1 MSKCL
6 YIASD
11 ECKKYFPTYNESNS
25 DEIHKNS
32 KKLSNDFFKV
42 SAKHIPTIFYLIWWW
57 AASWK
62 SVYVEEII
70 ERNQWNNWKDKNQWG
85 VYFEWSLSNYENLI
99 EKINLLIKYDR
110 TIEIHYIMPQRINE
124 AYYFCSRRNRKLK
137 DETFIRTHI
146 ESKNITDYW
155 IQNYNYDKIAK
166 KTDILIEFSN
176 DLPEPNLRDWD
187 ISNDDNKHIEFIE
200 SHGSENIEWKR
211 ITGIFFGD
219 AHFGRWFEYFTREW
233 FKKESDYFE
242 KFYQDE
248 DIKNNLEEKIHRRLY
263 GFDIVWLN
271 LETAVASKQECQK
284 SSKSIVLKTLPKFL
298 NNFKKVWFNYYNI
311 ANNHSFDCGRSWF
324 NSTKKHLEKNN
335 LNYFGNMAGEE
346 NILKQEINGIKMAFI
361 WVNDTFWN
369 IPWAWINYKN
379 LTKKIKEIKKEGY
392 KIIINIHWWEEY
404 KLENNKRQSDLAKK
418 LVDAGV
424 DLIIG
429 HHPHVVQNYTTIDWV
444 PVFYSLWNFVFDQ
457 PFPDTIK
464 WMAVMFEIWEK
475 WVKAFPIYFTRDN
488 KRYFVDK
495 FLDSKFEE
503 ILK

>member
-1 MSKCL
+1 MLKKAFPALFISFSIF
-6 YIASD
+6 IAIIYLLAWIFNSLKLTEKYYLTSNTD
-11 ECKKYFPTYNESNS
+11 FLENHKKITKIYNFCDKISTKNNIKIININNKTEANNLIKNKEFGNIIYACKTNFSQNLTPDFAYFHNVKT
-25 DEIHKNS
+25 
-32 KKLSNDFFKV
+32 L
-42 SAKHIPTIFYLIWWW
+42 
-57 AASWK
+57 
-62 SVYVEEII
+62 EEIS
-70 ERNQWNNWKDKNQWG
+70 NNKVINSEIDYKEKVNLFLDFIKN
-85 VYFEWSLSNYENLI
+85 
-99 EKINLLIKYDR
+99 
-110 TIEIHYIMPQRINE
+110 
-124 AYYFCSRRNRKLK
+124 
-137 DETFIRTHI
+137 
-146 ESKNITDYW
+146 KNIIDYG
-155 IQNYNYDKIAK
+155 ISHYNYNKIAK

-176 DLPEPNLRDWD
+176 NLPEPNLRDWD
-187 ISNDDNKHIEFIE
+187 TSNDDNKHIEFIE
-200 SHGSENIEWKR
+200 WHGSEDIKWKR

-242 KFYQDE
+242 KFYE
-248 DIKNNLEEKIHRRLY
+248 NNDIKNNLEEKIHRRLY

-271 LETAVASKQECQK
+271 LETAVASKTECQK

-298 NNFKKVWFNYYNI
+298 NNFKEVGFNYYNI

-324 NSTKKHLEKNN
+324 NATKKHLESNN

-346 NILKQEINGIKMAFI
+346 NILKQEINSIKVAFI

-369 IPWAWINYKN
+369 IPWAGINYKN
-379 LTKKIKEIKKEGY
+379 LTKKIKDIKKEGY

-404 KLENNKRQSDLAKK
+404 KLENNKRQSKLAKQ
-418 LVDAGV
+418 LVDAWV

-475 WVKAFPIYFTRDN
+475 GLKAFPIYFTRDN

-495 FLDSKFEE
+495 FLDSKFENS
-503 ILK
+503 LK